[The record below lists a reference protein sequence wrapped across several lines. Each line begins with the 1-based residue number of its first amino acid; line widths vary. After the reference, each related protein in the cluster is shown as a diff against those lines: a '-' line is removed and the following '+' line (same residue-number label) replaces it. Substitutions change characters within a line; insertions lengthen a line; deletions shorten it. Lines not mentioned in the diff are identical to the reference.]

1 MRLRTQGAFVA
12 RLPFAGAAADPE
24 RLTDEATIEKWF
36 GRSCNDVLGRAC
48 TPADQRARACDRFY
62 RGGPDGGGVGLGLA
76 RVRRVAELHGGQAHF
91 TAGLDGK
98 GLGVELVVPIE
109 GKPHS
114 ERCRSRPKRTGASRV
129 ALALLSRRVDAAGA
143 M

>member
-1 MRLRTQGAFVA
+1 METAFMRLRTHGTFVA
-12 RLPFAGAAADPE
+12 LLLLAGA
-24 RLTDEATIEKWF
+24 
-36 GRSCNDVLGRAC
+36 
-48 TPADQRARACDRFY
+48 
-62 RGGPDGGGVGLGLA
+62 GLGLA

-114 ERCRSRPKRTGASRV
+114 ERWRSRPKRTGASRV